1 MSIANKIIDAMVA
14 EVARYK
20 LELLQR
26 YPNDLLV
33 HDRISLERGAHAGAK
48 FCWMVGDSHTHLARL
63 GVHAKLN
70 EYPTF
75 LTNCCSNDRFY
86 VIDVARNGESF
97 TLKEV
102 TREFFP
108 SLSHTRI
115 PYKRVGQANG
125 FWLYKNDARVGS
137 VSIVRTGTYEKPVYE
152 TALAVMAGT
161 SEGDK
166 AVLEHWAMQAAIEMA
181 GTLFVTAKF
190 AWHPPIE
197 LALAA

>member
-1 MSIANKIIDAMVA
+1 MSIANNIIDAMLV
-14 EVARYK
+14 EIERYK

-33 HDRISLERGAHAGAK
+33 VDRNELSRSAHAGTK
-48 FCWMVGDSHTHLARL
+48 FCWMVGDSHTHLARM
-63 GVHAKLN
+63 GIHPKRN

-75 LTNCCSNDRFY
+75 LINLSNNDRFY

-108 SLSHTRI
+108 SLARTPI
-115 PYKRVGQANG
+115 PYKRVGSASG
-125 FWLYKNDARVGS
+125 FWLYKNDSRIGTVT
-137 VSIVRTGTYEKPVYE
+137 ITRTGTDEKPIYD
-152 TALAVMAGT
+152 TKLAVMAGT
-161 SEGDK
+161 SAADK
-166 AVLEHWAMQAAIEMA
+166 VALEDWAMQAAVEMA
-181 GTLFVTAKF
+181 GTLFVNSRFTWKDS
-190 AWHPPIE
+190 IE

>member
-1 MSIANKIIDAMVA
+1 MSIANKIIEAMLA
-14 EVARYK
+14 EVERYK

-75 LTNCCSNDRFY
+75 LTNCASNDRFY
-86 VIDVARNGESF
+86 VIDVARDGQSF
-97 TLKEV
+97 TMKEV

-108 SLSHTRI
+108 SLSRTPI
-115 PYKRVGQANG
+115 PYKRVGQANS

-166 AVLEHWAMQAAIEMA
+166 AVLEHWAMQASIEMA
-181 GTLFVTAKF
+181 GTLFVKTNF